1 MKVVFLGTT
10 GYHPNDRR
18 HTTCVMIPELGIVFD
33 AGTAMY
39 RIGRHLATD
48 HLDIFLSHAHL
59 DHVIGLTYLLDIMHQ
74 HPLRRVTVHGDA
86 SKLAA
91 IREHLFSELLFP
103 IIPEATWSPLSGPVC
118 LESGCEVR
126 CFPLEHPGGVLG
138 FLCGYE
144 ERTLAYVTDT
154 TARSSAPYVNEIR
167 NVDLLIHECN
177 FSDEHAALA
186 EMTGHSC
193 TTPVAQVAAAAKVK
207 RLVLIHLNPL
217 DDRDDPVNV
226 SKARAVFPATEVA
239 RDEMVVDW

>member
-1 MKVVFLGTT
+1 
-10 GYHPNDRR
+10 
-18 HTTCVMIPELGIVFD
+18 MIPELGIVFD

-39 RIGRHLATD
+39 RLSRHLVTD

-59 DHVIGLTYLLDIMHQ
+59 DHVIGLTYLLDIMRR
-74 HPLRRVTVHGDA
+74 HPLQRVTIHGEA

-103 IIPEATWSPLSGPVC
+103 IMPDATWSPLCEPVC

-126 CFPLEHPGGVLG
+126 SFPLEHPGGVVG
-138 FLCGYE
+138 FHCRYD

-154 TARSSAPYVNEIR
+154 TARTSAPYVKEIR
-167 NVDLLIHECN
+167 DADLLIHECN
-177 FSDEHAALA
+177 FSDQYAALA

-193 TTPVAQVAAAAKVK
+193 TTAVAEVAAAAGVK

-217 DDRDDPVNV
+217 DDRDDPVDLP
-226 SKARAVFPATEVA
+226 KARELFPATDIA
-239 RDEMVVDW
+239 RDEMAVDW